1 MAKVNISLPDELLV
15 RLDDYADGNYMSR
28 SGAITMMVNQFLA
41 SREMQAQI
49 KSMSAS
55 LQKLANNV
63 ELTEEEQKQLLAFEQ
78 LAKSF
83 SGA

>member
-28 SGAITMMVNQFLA
+28 SGAITMMVNQFLT
-41 SREMQAQI
+41 SRELQAQI
-49 KSMSAS
+49 KSINSS

-63 ELTEEEQKQLLAFEQ
+63 ELTEEDQKQLLAFEQ
-78 LAKSF
+78 IAKSF
-83 SGA
+83 PGA